1 MKAAS
6 TNAMTDASPEPAAA
20 LPRSGRARHVP
31 FTAHLGI
38 RIDSAEDGQ
47 ARLSM
52 DLAPHLLNNHGA
64 GHGGV
69 LMTLLDVAMANA
81 ALSKI
86 DYAREVVTVDM
97 HVGFMAAT
105 SGRLVATGRTV
116 GGGRSICFC
125 EARAEDAEGRLV
137 AQAMGTFRY
146 RDPTGGPA

>member
-1 MKAAS
+1 MKALIEP
-6 TNAMTDASPEPAAA
+6 SPLAGGA
-20 LPRSGRARHVP
+20 LPRSGRLRHVP
-31 FTAHLGI
+31 FTVHLGI
-38 RIDSAEDGQ
+38 RVDSAQDGEAQ
-47 ARLSM
+47 VSM
-52 DLAPHLLNNHGA
+52 ELVPHLLNNHGA

-69 LMTLLDVAMANA
+69 LMTLLDIAMANA

-105 SGRLVATGRTV
+105 SGPLVATGRAL

-125 EARAEDAEGRLV
+125 EAHVEDGEGRRV

-146 RDPTGGPA
+146 RDAAAESTPDTRP

>member
-1 MKAAS
+1 MKAWS
-6 TNAMTDASPEPAAA
+6 DPPAMGGSGA
-20 LPRSGRARHVP
+20 LPRSGRERHVP

-38 RIDSAEDGQ
+38 RVERAEAGE
-47 ARLSM
+47 AVVSV
-52 DLAPHLLNNHGA
+52 DLQPHMLNNHDA

-69 LMTLLDVAMANA
+69 LMTLLDIAMANA

-97 HVGFMAAT
+97 HVGFMAPS
-105 SGRLVATGRTV
+105 SGRLVATGRAV

-125 EARAEDAEGRLV
+125 EARVLDETGRLA

-146 RDPTGGPA
+146 REASRA

>member
-1 MKAAS
+1 MKALLEP
-6 TNAMTDASPEPAAA
+6 SPLPGSE
-20 LPRSGRARHVP
+20 LPRSGRRRHVP

-38 RIDSAEDGQ
+38 RVDSAQDGE
-47 ARLSM
+47 ARVSM

-69 LMTLLDVAMANA
+69 LMTLLDIAMANA

-97 HVGFMAAT
+97 HVSFMAAT
-105 SGRLVATGRTV
+105 SGSLVATGRAV

-125 EARAEDAEGRLV
+125 EAHVEDSEGRRV

-146 RDPTGGPA
+146 RDPTK

>member
-1 MKAAS
+1 MKALAEPSSLSAS
-6 TNAMTDASPEPAAA
+6 S
-20 LPRSGRARHVP
+20 LPRSGRERHVP

-38 RIDSAEDGQ
+38 RVDSAQDGE
-47 ARLSM
+47 ARVSM

-69 LMTLLDVAMANA
+69 LMTLLDIAMANA

-97 HVGFMAAT
+97 HVGFMAAA
-105 SGRLVATGRTV
+105 SGQLVATGRAV

-125 EARAEDAEGRLV
+125 EARVEDGEGRL
-137 AQAMGTFRY
+137 AAHAMGTFRY
-146 RDPTGGPA
+146 RDRAPE

>member
-1 MKAAS
+1 MKALVEP
-6 TNAMTDASPEPAAA
+6 SPLAGSE
-20 LPRSGRARHVP
+20 LPRSGRQRHVP

-38 RIDSAEDGQ
+38 RVDSAQDGE
-47 ARLSM
+47 ARVSM
-52 DLAPHLLNNHGA
+52 DLAPHMLNNHGA

-69 LMTLLDVAMANA
+69 LMTLLDIAMANA

-97 HVGFMAAT
+97 HVGFMVAT
-105 SGRLVATGRTV
+105 SGPLAAIGRAS

-125 EARAEDAEGRLV
+125 EAYVEDSEGRRV

-146 RDPTGGPA
+146 RDPESK

>member
-1 MKAAS
+1 MKAWS
-6 TNAMTDASPEPAAA
+6 DPPAMGGGA
-20 LPRSGRARHVP
+20 LPRSGRERHVP

-38 RIDSAEDGQ
+38 RVERAEAGE
-47 ARLSM
+47 AVVS
-52 DLAPHLLNNHGA
+52 LALQPHMLNNHDA

-69 LMTLLDVAMANA
+69 LMTLLDIAMANA

-97 HVGFMAAT
+97 HVGFMAAA
-105 SGRLVATGRTV
+105 SGRLVATGRAV

-125 EARAEDAEGRLV
+125 EARVEDAQGRLA

-146 RDPTGGPA
+146 REASQA